1 LNEFAIDPRE
11 SGFTR
16 LDLHQLFG
24 NDRPVVL
31 EIGSGKG
38 RFLLSSAV
46 ERPDHNFIGIEK
58 SLHYHRVIRERV
70 GKRALT
76 NIRLINHDAFLVMR
90 DMLPD
95 ASIAEIHVYFPD
107 PWPRQRYQKRRII
120 RPEALA
126 EMRRVLVPG
135 GSGIFVTDH
144 KDYYDAAAPAIAEVF
159 PSEARIPGPDD
170 PPRTNYEA
178 KYRAEGRPIYEVR
191 FRKPS
196 KDEKL
201 RER

>member
-1 LNEFAIDPRE
+1 LNEFTIDPRE

-16 LDLHQLFG
+16 LDLHELFG
-24 NDRPVVL
+24 NEHPVVL

-46 ERPDHNFIGIEK
+46 EHPDQNFIGVEK

-70 GKRALT
+70 KKRALT
-76 NIRLINHDAFLVMR
+76 NVRLINHDAFLVMR

-95 ASIAEIHVYFPD
+95 ASIAEIHIYFPD

-135 GSGIFVTDH
+135 GLGIYVTDH
-144 KDYYDAAAPAIAEVF
+144 KEYYEVAAPAIAAVF
-159 PSEARIPGPDD
+159 PTEARIPGPDD

-178 KYRAEGRPIYEVR
+178 KYRAEGRAIHEVR
-191 FRKPS
+191 FSRP
-196 KDEKL
+196 
-201 RER
+201 

>member
-1 LNEFAIDPRE
+1 MNEFTIDPRE

-16 LDLHQLFG
+16 LDLQQLFG
-24 NDRPVVL
+24 NDHPVIL

-38 RFLLSSAV
+38 RFLLSSAA
-46 ERPDHNFIGIEK
+46 ERPDQNFLGVEK

-70 GKRALT
+70 KKRGLT

-90 DMLPD
+90 DMLPGE
-95 ASIAEIHVYFPD
+95 SIAEIHIYFPD

-126 EMRRVLVPG
+126 EMRRVLIPG
-135 GSGIFVTDH
+135 GQGIYVTDH
-144 KDYYDAAAPAIAEVF
+144 KEYYDVAVPAIAAVF

-178 KYRAEGRPIYEVR
+178 KYRAEGRAIYEVR
-191 FRKPS
+191 FREP
-196 KDEKL
+196 
-201 RER
+201 